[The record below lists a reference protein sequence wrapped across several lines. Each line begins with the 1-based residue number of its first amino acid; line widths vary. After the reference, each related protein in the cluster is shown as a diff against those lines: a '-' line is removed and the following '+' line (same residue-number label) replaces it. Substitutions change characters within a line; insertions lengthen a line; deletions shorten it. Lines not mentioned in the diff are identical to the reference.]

1 MTDELKISNQN
12 QPQEVPKLEDYP
24 LYMDYAIACREAGV
38 QPEPNPKKKS
48 NHPVSESTAVSHQSS
63 SVQHPDNHPVQS
75 SGPSRTLGFDP
86 RVVEPFDG
94 FTAEQ
99 IKTVAVYHWDWLPLF
114 SKDKTSWWAEN
125 TKGLEFFKR
134 NFHKMAEAFPAGKLT
149 LEAMEYAIK
158 KALEPPMEWD
168 FDPHCPKGCNKG
180 FLRKLENRLPKI
192 IAQCECRHLV
202 PVGKAT
208 WRDKV

>member
-1 MTDELKISNQN
+1 MTHDLNISNPK
-12 QPQEVPKLEDYP
+12 QPQEAPKFEDFTSY
-24 LYMDYAIACREAGV
+24 LDYVIACKEAGV
-38 QPEPNPKKKS
+38 KPEPNPKAKTTPVTHQS
-48 NHPVSESTAVSHQSS
+48 APVSHSQAPVRELGSGASS
-63 SVQHPDNHPVQS
+63 
-75 SGPSRTLGFDP
+75 PSRTLGFDP

-149 LEAMEYAIK
+149 LEMMEYAIQ

-168 FDPHCPKGCNKG
+168 FDPHCPSGCNKG

-192 IAQCECRHLV
+192 VAQCECRHLV

-208 WRDKV
+208 WRTKV